1 MEDQKNFAL
10 AMALSVLL
18 LVVYYM
24 FFAGPQIEAAQ
35 EQAAIEAQIAESG
48 YESPEVPVA
57 TPAASVRIPID
68 TSSVEGSFELRGFR
82 FDDIKLRD
90 YDATLEE
97 DSLPVTLLTPGEAAG
112 DYSAYMQDNWAV
124 VDGGKGVDTD
134 WQLVSGDTL
143 TDSTP
148 IQLRYEGEGFTVDR
162 TVAASDRFLFT
173 VSDRVTNTSGAN
185 IDLVRHGLS
194 RQIGLPED
202 LTNFFILHEGPISV
216 VDDRLF
222 DMKYGKIEKELREA
236 RTGDAGWVGLTD
248 KYWLAAAIAPQG
260 ATGTANMTAEFEYL
274 ELNGAP
280 VYDASYETTPLVLT
294 PGTTVE
300 SRGYLFTGAKER
312 DLLERLESDYDIP
325 ELNRAIDWGTLRILV
340 KPMTTGLNWLGQTL
354 GNYGVAIIVFTL
366 IIKLLLFP
374 LFNKQYRSM
383 ARMKKVAPELKRMR
397 ERYSDENGQLT
408 PENRLALQ
416 QEMMKLYKTE
426 GVNPLSGCLPIIP
439 TIFIFFALYKTVL
452 IDTELRHAPFMGYIQ
467 DLSARESVNILNL
480 FGILP
485 FEAPT
490 TGIIA
495 FLAIGPLA
503 LLYGA
508 TFSMMQTLQTP
519 QGDPMQRKI
528 FMALPWVFMF
538 ILAPFA
544 AGLLLYWVANNVF
557 SFLQSYIIYKRMGVD
572 IPLEEWIATKLGR
585 RKALPDGVDVIPP
598 EKE

>member
-18 LVVYYM
+18 LVLYYM

-35 EQAAIEAQIAESG
+35 EQAAIEAEIAENG
-48 YESPEVPVA
+48 YDSPEVPVS
-57 TPAASVRIPID
+57 TPQESVRIPID

-97 DSLPVTLLTPGEAAG
+97 GSPPVTLLKPGAATG
-112 DYSAYMQDNWAV
+112 DYSAYIQDNWAP
-124 VDGGKGVDTD
+124 VDGGNGASTD

-143 TDSTP
+143 TDSSP
-148 IQLRYEGEGFTVDR
+148 VVLRYQGEGFTVER
-162 TVAASDRFLFT
+162 TVSASDRFLFT

-185 IDLVRHGLS
+185 LDLVRHGLS
-194 RQIGLPED
+194 RQIGLPDD

-222 DMKYGKIEKELREA
+222 DMKYGKVEKELRDS

-248 KYWLAAAIAPQG
+248 KYWLAAAVAPQG
-260 ATGTANMTAEFEYL
+260 ATGNSNMTAEFEYL

-294 PGTTVE
+294 PGTTVD
-300 SRGYLFTGAKER
+300 SVGYLFTGAKER
-312 DLLERLESDYDIP
+312 DLLERLEDDYNIP
-325 ELNRAIDWGTLRILV
+325 EFNRAIDWGMLRILV
-340 KPMTTGLNWLGQTL
+340 KPMTTGLNWLGKTL

-366 IIKLLLFP
+366 LIKLVLFP

-397 ERYSDENGQLT
+397 ERYSDENGQLS
-408 PENRLALQ
+408 PENRMALQ
-416 QEMMKLYKTE
+416 QEMMKLYKKE

-490 TGIIA
+490 AGIIA

-557 SFLQSYIIYKRMGVD
+557 SFLQSYIIYKRMGVE
-572 IPLEEWIATKLGR
+572 IPLEEWIARKLGR
-585 RKALPDGVDVIPP
+585 RKALPEGVDVIPP
-598 EKE
+598 EKD

>member
-18 LVVYYM
+18 LVLYYM

-35 EQAAIEAQIAESG
+35 EQAAIEAEIAENG
-48 YESPEVPVA
+48 YDSPEVPVS
-57 TPAASVRIPID
+57 TPQESVRIPID

-97 DSLPVTLLTPGEAAG
+97 GSPPVTLLKPGAATG
-112 DYSAYMQDNWAV
+112 DYSAYIQDNWAP
-124 VDGGKGVDTD
+124 VDGGNGASTD
-134 WQLVSGDTL
+134 WQLVSGGTL
-143 TDSTP
+143 TDSSP
-148 IQLRYEGEGFTVDR
+148 VVLRYQGEGFTVER
-162 TVAASDRFLFT
+162 TVSASDRFLFT

-185 IDLVRHGLS
+185 LDLVRHGLS
-194 RQIGLPED
+194 RQIGLPDD

-222 DMKYGKIEKELREA
+222 DMKYGKVEKELRDS

-248 KYWLAAAIAPQG
+248 KYWLAAAVAPQG
-260 ATGTANMTAEFEYL
+260 ATGNSNMTAEFEYL

-294 PGTTVE
+294 PGTTVD
-300 SRGYLFTGAKER
+300 SVGYLFTGAKER
-312 DLLERLESDYDIP
+312 DLLERLEDDYNIP
-325 ELNRAIDWGTLRILV
+325 EFNRAIDWGMLRILV
-340 KPMTTGLNWLGQTL
+340 KPMTTGLNWLGKTL

-366 IIKLLLFP
+366 LIKLVLFP

-397 ERYSDENGQLT
+397 ERYSDENGQLS
-408 PENRLALQ
+408 PENRMALQ
-416 QEMMKLYKTE
+416 QEMMKLYKKE

-490 TGIIA
+490 AGIIA

-557 SFLQSYIIYKRMGVD
+557 SFLQSYIIYKRMGVE
-572 IPLEEWIATKLGR
+572 IPLEEWIARKLGR
-585 RKALPDGVDVIPP
+585 RKALPEGVDVIPP
-598 EKE
+598 EKD